1 MPKPKYHIVV
11 CTNTRP
17 PGHPKGS
24 CGEKG
29 AQAILMKFQEEMEK
43 RNLWGGVMVTASSCV
58 GMCQVGPIVIVYPD
72 SVWYQGV
79 NPFNVSEIIEEHI
92 LKGKPVEKL
101 MIPESAWEQ

>member
-24 CGEKG
+24 CGERG
-29 AQAILMKFQEEMEK
+29 AQEVTKKFSEELEK
-43 RNLWGGVMVTASSCV
+43 RNLFGSVMLTGSTCV
-58 GMCQVGPIVIVYPD
+58 SMCHFGPIVIVYPD
-72 SVWYQGV
+72 AVWYQGV
-79 NPFNVSEIIEEHI
+79 TPGGATEIIESHI

-101 MIPESAWEQ
+101 MIPESAWG

>member
-1 MPKPKYHIVV
+1 MPKPKYHIVI

-29 AQAILMKFQEEMEK
+29 AQNVTMKFSEELEK
-43 RNLWGGVMVTASSCV
+43 RNLFGRVMFTGSTCAGLCSA
-58 GMCQVGPIVIVYPD
+58 GPIVIVYPD
-72 SVWYQGV
+72 AVWYQGV
-79 NPFNVSEIIEEHI
+79 GPDNVNEIIEEHI

-101 MIPESAWEQ
+101 VIPDSAWG